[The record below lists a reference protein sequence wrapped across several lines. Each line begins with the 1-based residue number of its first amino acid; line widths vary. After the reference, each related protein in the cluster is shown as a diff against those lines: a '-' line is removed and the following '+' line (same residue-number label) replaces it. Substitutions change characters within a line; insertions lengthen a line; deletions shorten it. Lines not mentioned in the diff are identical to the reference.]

1 MTAGQGTKPSPL
13 AGEGGGQRPPGE
25 GEAAHTTRLNR
36 ARGLRSAMTD
46 AEHALWRILRN
57 RQFAGSK
64 FRRQVPVGPY
74 IADFL
79 CFEARL
85 VIEADGGQHSD
96 SRADMA
102 RDAWFAAQGFRVLR
116 FWNNDIL
123 RNPEGVA
130 YSIAATLSVRPQT
143 ETPLTPPL
151 CGNPLPQ
158 GERVPIS
165 SRPCA
170 ERPLTR
176 PLRGHPL
183 PQGERV
189 SAPSQGAA
197 SRSDTL

>member
-1 MTAGQGTKPSPL
+1 MKRGFGTKGEASSGQLPSPL
-13 AGEGGGQRPPGE
+13 AGEGGAQWAPGE
-25 GEAAHTTRLNR
+25 GEAGPDTPLTR
-36 ARGLRSAMTD
+36 ARGLRHSMTD

-57 RQFAGSK
+57 RQFVETK

-85 VIEADGGQHSD
+85 IVEADGGQHAE
-96 SRADMA
+96 SRHDAV

-123 RNPEGVA
+123 QNPEGVA
-130 YSIAATLSVRPQT
+130 IAIATVLS
-143 ETPLTPPL
+143 EK
-151 CGNPLPQ
+151 G
-158 GERVPIS
+158 
-165 SRPCA
+165 
-170 ERPLTR
+170 PLTR

-189 SAPSQGAA
+189 SAPAGVEVA
-197 SRSDTL
+197 SKAMS